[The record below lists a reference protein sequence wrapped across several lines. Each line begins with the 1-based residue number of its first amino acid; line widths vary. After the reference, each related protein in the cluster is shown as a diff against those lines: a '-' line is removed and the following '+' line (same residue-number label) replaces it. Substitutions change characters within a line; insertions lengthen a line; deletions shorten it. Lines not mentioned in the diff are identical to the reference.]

1 MSERIALV
9 TGGSRGLGKNAA
21 LKLAADGTG
30 IVLTYNRSQ
39 QEALDVVHEIQEKGV
54 NAAALQLNVGD
65 ITSFDH
71 FARQLQETLK
81 TVWQRE
87 TFDYLLNNAGTGLYA
102 PYTGTTEAQF
112 DDALN
117 IHFKGPFFLTQCLL
131 PLLRDGGRILNVSS
145 GLTRFTQP
153 GSGTYAAMKGAMEVL
168 TRFWLMTTGGTSS
181 GSERISTSNRCRSYP
196 LLERS
201 SRITSAVNR
210 THASSFNFSNA
221 NRAYA
226 GSYTHCTI
234 CRFVRSST
242 NANELIFRIL

>member
-39 QEALDVVHEIQEKGV
+39 QEALDVVHEIQQKGV

-102 PYTGTTEAQF
+102 PYADTTEAQF
-112 DDALN
+112 DEALN
-117 IHFKGPFFLTQCLL
+117 IHFKGPFFLTRACCRCLTT
-131 PLLRDGGRILNVSS
+131 GVVSS
-145 GLTRFTQP
+145 TSPADWPVLPSRALGPTRP
-153 GSGTYAAMKGAMEVL
+153 
-168 TRFWLMTTGGTSS
+168 
-181 GSERISTSNRCRSYP
+181 
-196 LLERS
+196 
-201 SRITSAVNR
+201 
-210 THASSFNFSNA
+210 
-221 NRAYA
+221 
-226 GSYTHCTI
+226 
-234 CRFVRSST
+234 
-242 NANELIFRIL
+242 